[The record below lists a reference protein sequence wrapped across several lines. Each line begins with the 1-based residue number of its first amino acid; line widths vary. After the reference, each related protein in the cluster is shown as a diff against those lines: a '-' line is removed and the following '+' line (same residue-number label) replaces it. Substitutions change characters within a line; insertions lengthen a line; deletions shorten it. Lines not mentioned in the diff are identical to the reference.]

1 MQKLELP
8 KADSRALREAVILLA
23 AVAALALVPPSWIE
37 RLPSL
42 CLNQRIF
49 GFCPGCGSLRAL
61 VRLFHGDLAGAVHFN
76 LSVLLTGP
84 LLLALLVARLRRAP
98 ARTA

>member
-1 MQKLELP
+1 MQNPEL
-8 KADSRALREAVILLA
+8 SEANTGPRRQAILLLCFIA
-23 AVAALALVPPSWIE
+23 AFVVIPPAWVE

-49 GFCPGCGSLRAL
+49 GFCPGCGTLRAL

>member
-1 MQKLELP
+1 VQKLELP

-23 AVAALALVPPSWIE
+23 AVAALVLVPPWWIE

-84 LLLALLVARLRRAP
+84 LPLVLLVARLRRAP

>member
-1 MQKLELP
+1 VQKLELP